1 MDRLVSIPERV
12 LGRSRGGKQ
21 LTPVSPDVFVSIPER
36 VSCFSEIFFLEAS
49 ANLRLPQPYQVSTYL
64 TS

>member
-12 LGRSRGGKQ
+12 LGRLCGGKQ
-21 LTPVSPDVFVSIPER
+21 LTPISTDVFVSIPER
-36 VSCFSEIFFLEAS
+36 VSCFSETFFLEAS
-49 ANLRLPQPYQVSTYL
+49 ADSRLPQRHQVSTYL